1 LLDTRRR
8 TNFASATVDLSG
20 KPGQSTY
27 TSPVPAQQ
35 GEITVHQSLGKPF
48 PCTSLC
54 SFIIDSVGDGL
65 FTVDRDWNIIFF
77 SNSAGVITGVDP
89 EKAVGRKCWEV
100 FRTEGCAKNCVL
112 RACIDEDKKIA
123 GRIMMVERTDGVRI
137 PVSVSAAPLKDQD
150 GKVIGGVET
159 FRDISCGPAS
169 KRKDGHCTPEG
180 FCSRDP
186 NLEEILRILPQV
198 AGSEAT
204 VLLLGES
211 GTGKEFFAR
220 AIHNLSSRR
229 DGPFVALNCGALPGL
244 LMESEL
250 FGYKAGAFTDARRDK
265 PGRFQLAEGGTI
277 LLDEIGDLPLALQG
291 KILRVLQERVFEP
304 LGGVEGVAA
313 DVRVIAATNRD
324 LERMVAE
331 GSFRQDLY
339 YRLNVVRM
347 TLPPL
352 RERRDDIPLLIDNC
366 LLRRRQAGGVDI
378 QGLSPEAMRLL
389 MAHPFPGNIREL
401 ENIIEYASILCTG
414 GLIQVEHLPADV
426 RACEHPGADANR
438 PPAMPPT
445 MEDIR
450 FRGAVEAVERNAG
463 NRNAACRDLGI
474 SKDTL
479 RRILSRGEVDQSD
492 DPLDVGNQAWT

>member
-1 LLDTRRR
+1 
-8 TNFASATVDLSG
+8 
-20 KPGQSTY
+20 
-27 TSPVPAQQ
+27 
-35 GEITVHQSLGKPF
+35 VHHALEKPF

-77 SNSAGVITGVDP
+77 SNSAGGIVGVDP
-89 EKAVGRKCWEV
+89 DKAVGRKCWEV
-100 FRTEGCAKNCVL
+100 FRTEGCAENCVL
-112 RACIDEDKKIA
+112 RACIEEDRKIA
-123 GRIMMVERTDGVRI
+123 GRIMIVERPDGVRI
-137 PVSVSAAPLKDQD
+137 PVSVSAAPLKDQH

-159 FRDISCGPAS
+159 FRDISCGSAG
-169 KRKDGHCTPEG
+169 KRPNGQKGGQGTPEG

-198 AGSEAT
+198 AQSEAT

-220 AIHNLSSRR
+220 AIHNLSSRSE
-229 DGPFVALNCGALPGL
+229 GPFVALNCGALPAL

-291 KILRVLQERVFEP
+291 KILRVLQERMFEP

-313 DVRVIAATNRD
+313 DVRIIAATNRD
-324 LERMVAE
+324 LDRMVAE

-352 RERRDDIPLLIDNC
+352 RDRRDDIPLLIDNC
-366 LLRRRQAGGVDI
+366 LKRRRQAGGKDI
-378 QGLSPEAMRLL
+378 QDLSPEALRLL

-426 RACEHPGADANR
+426 RACEHLGAGAYR
-438 PPAMPPT
+438 PPT

-450 FRGAVEAVERNAG
+450 YRGALEAVERNGG

-479 RRILSRGEVDQSD
+479 RRILSRGEPGQADE
-492 DPLDVGNQAWT
+492 PLDMGSQAVS

>member
-1 LLDTRRR
+1 MHH
-8 TNFASATVDLSG
+8 
-20 KPGQSTY
+20 P
-27 TSPVPAQQ
+27 
-35 GEITVHQSLGKPF
+35 LGKPF

-77 SNSAGVITGVDP
+77 SNSAGDIVGLDP
-89 EKAVGRKCWEV
+89 ARAVGRKCWEV
-100 FRTEGCAKNCVL
+100 FRTEGCAENCVL
-112 RACIDEDKKIA
+112 RACIAEDRQIA
-123 GRIMMVERTDGVRI
+123 NRIMIVERPDGVRI

-159 FRDISCGPAS
+159 FRDISCGPAA
-169 KRKDGHCTPEG
+169 RKDSPTMGEG

-220 AIHNLSSRR
+220 AIHNLSTRR
-229 DGPFVALNCGALPGL
+229 EGPFIAINCGALPEQ

-277 LLDEIGDLPLALQG
+277 LLDEIGDLPLPLQA

-304 LGGVEGVAA
+304 LGGVQGVAT

-331 GSFRQDLY
+331 GTFRQDLY

-352 RERRDDIPLLIDNC
+352 RERKGDLPLLIDHS
-366 LLRRRQAGGVDI
+366 LRRRGRQGGKDI
-378 QGLSPEAMRLL
+378 QGLTADAMRLL
-389 MAHPFPGNIREL
+389 SAHSFPGNIREL
-401 ENIIEYASILCTG
+401 ENILEYACILCPG
-414 GLIQVEHLPADV
+414 GLIDVEHLPADV
-426 RACEHPGADANR
+426 RACEHPGPDSSR
-438 PPAMPPT
+438 PPS
-445 MEDIR
+445 MEEIR
-450 FRGAVEAVERNAG
+450 YRACVEAVERNGG

-479 RRILSRGEVDQSD
+479 RRILGRLDS
-492 DPLDVGNQAWT
+492 PLDISNQSFT

>member
-1 LLDTRRR
+1 MHNAL
-8 TNFASATVDLSG
+8 
-20 KPGQSTY
+20 
-27 TSPVPAQQ
+27 
-35 GEITVHQSLGKPF
+35 EKPF

-77 SNSAGVITGVDP
+77 SNSAGGIVGVDP
-89 EKAVGRKCWEV
+89 DKAVGRKCWEI
-100 FRTEGCAKNCVL
+100 FRTEGCAENCVL
-112 RACIDEDKKIA
+112 RACIEEDRKIA
-123 GRIMMVERTDGVRI
+123 GRIMMVERPDGVRI
-137 PVSVSAAPLKDQD
+137 PVSVSAAPLKNHH

-159 FRDISCGPAS
+159 FRDISCGSAG
-169 KRKDGHCTPEG
+169 KLNNGGQCTPEG

-198 AGSEAT
+198 AQSEAT

-211 GTGKEFFAR
+211 GTGKEYFAR
-220 AIHNLSSRR
+220 AIHNLSSRSE
-229 DGPFVALNCGALPGL
+229 GPFVALNCGALPAQ

-265 PGRFQLAEGGTI
+265 PGRFQLAEGGTV

-352 RERRDDIPLLIDNC
+352 RERKNDIPLLVEHS
-366 LLRRRQAGGVDI
+366 LRRRREAGSKVDI
-378 QGLSPEAMRLL
+378 QGLSAEAMRLL
-389 MAHPFPGNIREL
+389 LAHPFPGNIREL

-426 RACEHPGADANR
+426 RACEHLGPAGNT
-438 PPAMPPT
+438 PPTMPPT

-450 FRGAVEAVERNAG
+450 YQGAVEAVERNGG

-479 RRILSRGEVDQSD
+479 RRILSRGEPGSAD
-492 DPLDVGNQAWT
+492 DPLGFGTNP

>member
-1 LLDTRRR
+1 M
-8 TNFASATVDLSG
+8 
-20 KPGQSTY
+20 
-27 TSPVPAQQ
+27 
-35 GEITVHQSLGKPF
+35 HHSLGKPF

-77 SNSAGVITGVDP
+77 SNSAGAMVGVDP
-89 EKAVGRKCWEV
+89 EKAVGQKCWQV
-100 FRTEGCAKNCVL
+100 FRTEGCAENCVL
-112 RACIDEDKKIA
+112 RACIEEDRKIA
-123 GRIMMVERTDGVRI
+123 GRIMMVERPDGVRI

-159 FRDISCGPAS
+159 FRDISCGAPA
-169 KRKDGHCTPEG
+169 KRQDAASVGEG

-198 AGSEAT
+198 AQSDAT

-220 AIHNLSSRR
+220 AIHNLSPRR
-229 DGPFVALNCGALPGL
+229 EGPFVALNCGALPEH

-277 LLDEIGDLPLALQG
+277 LLDEIGDLPLPLQA
-291 KILRVLQERVFEP
+291 KILRVLQERAFEP
-304 LGGVEGVAA
+304 LGGVESVAT
-313 DVRVIAATNRD
+313 DVRVVAATNRD
-324 LERMVAE
+324 LDRMVAE
-331 GSFRQDLY
+331 GTFRQDLY

-352 RERRDDIPLLIDNC
+352 RERKGDLPLLVDYS
-366 LLRRRQAGGVDI
+366 LKRRRISQAGGKDI
-378 QGLSPEAMRLL
+378 QGVSPEAMRLL
-389 MAHPFPGNIREL
+389 AAHSFPGNIREL
-401 ENIIEYASILCTG
+401 ENILEYASILCPG

-426 RACEHPGADANR
+426 RACEHPGPGADK
-438 PPAMPPT
+438 PPT

-450 FRGAVEAVERNAG
+450 HQACVEAVERNGG

-479 RRILSRGEVDQSD
+479 RRILSRGEPGSED
-492 DPLDVGNQAWT
+492 DPLDLGNQVLT

>member
-1 LLDTRRR
+1 
-8 TNFASATVDLSG
+8 
-20 KPGQSTY
+20 
-27 TSPVPAQQ
+27 
-35 GEITVHQSLGKPF
+35 VHNSLGKPF

-77 SNSAGVITGVDP
+77 SNSAGGIIGVDP
-89 EKAVGRKCWEV
+89 DQVVGRKCWEV
-100 FRTEGCAKNCVL
+100 FRTEDCAENCVL
-112 RACIDEDKKIA
+112 RACIEEDRKIA
-123 GRIMMVERTDGVRI
+123 GRIMMVERQDGVRI
-137 PVSVSAAPLKDQD
+137 PLSVSAAPLKDQN
-150 GKVIGGVET
+150 GVVIGGVET

-169 KRKDGHCTPEG
+169 KRKDGECALEG

-186 NLEEILRILPQV
+186 NMEEILRILPQV

-211 GTGKEFFAR
+211 GTGKEYFAR

-229 DGPFVALNCGALPGL
+229 DGPFVALNCGALPAL

-277 LLDEIGDLPLALQG
+277 LLDEIGDLPLALQS

-324 LERMVAE
+324 LDRMVAE
-331 GSFRQDLY
+331 GTFRQDLY

-352 RERRDDIPLLIDNC
+352 RERRDDIPLLIENC
-366 LLRRRQAGGVDI
+366 LLRHRGSGGVDI

-389 MAHPFPGNIREL
+389 SAHPFPGNIREL
-401 ENIIEYASILCTG
+401 ENIIEYARILCPG

-426 RACEHPGADANR
+426 RACEHPGPSER
-438 PPAMPPT
+438 PPS

-450 FRGAVEAVERNAG
+450 FRAAVEAVERNNG

-479 RRILSRGEVDQSD
+479 RRILNRGEA
-492 DPLDVGNQAWT
+492 DPLDVANQAWT

>member
-1 LLDTRRR
+1 M
-8 TNFASATVDLSG
+8 
-20 KPGQSTY
+20 
-27 TSPVPAQQ
+27 
-35 GEITVHQSLGKPF
+35 HQPLGKPF

-77 SNSAGVITGVDP
+77 SNSAGKIIGVDP
-89 EKAVGRKCWEV
+89 DKVVGRKCWEV
-100 FRTEGCAKNCVL
+100 FRTEGCREQCVM
-112 RACIDEDKKIA
+112 RACIDENRKIA
-123 GRIMMVERTDGVRI
+123 NRIMMVERKDGVRI

-159 FRDISCGPAS
+159 FRDISCGTPPA
-169 KRKDGHCTPEG
+169 RKQGVVATEG

-186 NLEEILRILPQV
+186 NLEDILRILPQV
-198 AGSEAT
+198 AQSDAT

-220 AIHNLSSRR
+220 AIHNLSPRR
-229 DGPFVALNCGALPGL
+229 EGPFVAINCGALPEH

-277 LLDEIGDLPLALQG
+277 LLDEIGDLPLPLQA
-291 KILRVLQERVFEP
+291 KILRVLQERAFEP
-304 LGGVEGVAA
+304 LGGVETVAT

-324 LERMVAE
+324 LERMVAD
-331 GSFRQDLY
+331 GSYRQDLY

-352 RERRDDIPLLIDNC
+352 RERRGDIPLLVEYS
-366 LLRRRQAGGVDI
+366 LKRRRQSGAGKDI
-378 QGLSPEAMRLL
+378 QGVSPEALRLL
-389 MAHPFPGNIREL
+389 QAHSFPGNIREL
-401 ENIIEYASILCTG
+401 ENILEYACILCPG
-414 GLIQVEHLPADV
+414 GLIQIEHLPADV
-426 RACEHPGADANR
+426 RTCEHPG
-438 PPAMPPT
+438 PGVGGPPT
-445 MEDIR
+445 MEEIR
-450 FRGAVEAVERNAG
+450 YRACQEAVERNGG

-479 RRILSRGEVDQSD
+479 RRILGRAEDEIVE
-492 DPLDVGNQAWT
+492 

>member
-1 LLDTRRR
+1 MRPPVLTSGAGQGR
-8 TNFASATVDLSG
+8 FASGPPESLNLGSSD
-20 KPGQSTY
+20 
-27 TSPVPAQQ
+27 
-35 GEITVHQSLGKPF
+35 VHHPLGKPF

-65 FTVDRDWNIIFF
+65 FTVDREWNVIFF
-77 SNSAGVITGVDP
+77 SNSAGAIVGVDP
-89 EKAVGRKCWEV
+89 DKAVGRKCWEV
-100 FRTEGCAKNCVL
+100 FRTEGCAEHCVL
-112 RACIDEDKKIA
+112 RACIEGGCKIS
-123 GRIMMVERTDGVRI
+123 GRIMMVERADGVRI
-137 PVSVSAAPLKDQD
+137 PVSVSAAPLKDQE
-150 GKVIGGVET
+150 GNIIGGVET
-159 FRDISCGPAS
+159 FRDISCGPAAA
-169 KRKDGHCTPEG
+169 RGHRQSIGEG

-198 AGSEAT
+198 AASEAT

-220 AIHNLSSRR
+220 AIHNLSGRR
-229 DGPFVALNCGALPGL
+229 EGPFIAINCGALPEQ

-277 LLDEIGDLPLALQG
+277 LLDEIGDLPLPLQA

-304 LGGVEGVAA
+304 LGGVQGVAT

-324 LERMVAE
+324 LERMVGE

-352 RERRDDIPLLIDNC
+352 RERKGDLPLLIDHS
-366 LLRRRQAGGVDI
+366 LKRRNQAGGKDI
-378 QGLSPEAMRLL
+378 QGLTPEAMRLL
-389 MAHPFPGNIREL
+389 SAHSFPGNIREL
-401 ENIIEYASILCTG
+401 ENIIEYACILCPG
-414 GLIQVEHLPADV
+414 GLIDIEHLPADV
-426 RACEHPGADANR
+426 RACEHPGPDASR
-438 PPAMPPT
+438 PPT

-450 FRGAVEAVERNAG
+450 YQACVDAVERNGG

-479 RRILSRGEVDQSD
+479 RRILGRLDS
-492 DPLDVGNQAWT
+492 PLDISNQSIT

>member
-1 LLDTRRR
+1 M
-8 TNFASATVDLSG
+8 
-20 KPGQSTY
+20 
-27 TSPVPAQQ
+27 
-35 GEITVHQSLGKPF
+35 HHSLEKPF

-77 SNSAGVITGVDP
+77 SNSAGDIVGVAPD
-89 EKAVGRKCWEV
+89 KAVGRKCWEV
-100 FRTEGCAKNCVL
+100 FHTEGCKDNCVL
-112 RACIDEDKKIA
+112 RACIDEDRKIA
-123 GRIMMVERTDGVRI
+123 NRIMMVERSDGVRI
-137 PVSVSAAPLKDQD
+137 PVSVSAAPLKDQH
-150 GKVIGGVET
+150 GTVIGGVET
-159 FRDISCGPAS
+159 FRDISCGPTG
-169 KRKDGHCTPEG
+169 KRANGQCAPEG

-186 NLEEILRILPQV
+186 NLQEILRILPQV

-211 GTGKEFFAR
+211 GTGKEYFAR

-229 DGPFVALNCGALPGL
+229 DGPFVALNCGALPAL

-277 LLDEIGDLPLALQG
+277 LLDEIGDLPLPLQG

-304 LGGVEGVAA
+304 LGGVESVAA
-313 DVRVIAATNRD
+313 DVRVIAATNHD
-324 LERMVAE
+324 LDRMVAE
-331 GSFRQDLY
+331 GGFRQDLY

-352 RERRDDIPLLIDNC
+352 RERRDDIPLLIEHC
-366 LLRRRQAGGVDI
+366 LLRRRQSGGVDI

-389 MAHPFPGNIREL
+389 CAHRFPGNIREL

-426 RACEHPGADANR
+426 RACEHPGQNADR
-438 PPAMPPT
+438 PPT

-450 FRGAVEAVERNAG
+450 YRGALEAVERNGG

-479 RRILSRGEVDQSD
+479 RRILSRGES
-492 DPLDVGNQAWT
+492 DPLDLSNQAWT

>member
-1 LLDTRRR
+1 
-8 TNFASATVDLSG
+8 
-20 KPGQSTY
+20 
-27 TSPVPAQQ
+27 
-35 GEITVHQSLGKPF
+35 LGKPF

-54 SFIIDSVGDGL
+54 SFIMDSVADGI
-65 FTVDRDWNIIFF
+65 FTVDREWNIIFF
-77 SNSAGVITGVDP
+77 SNSAAEIVGVTP

-100 FRTEGCAKNCVL
+100 FRTRDCAEHCVL
-112 RACIDEDKKIA
+112 RACIAEDRKIV
-123 GRIMMVERTDGVRI
+123 GRIMLVERADGVQV
-137 PVSVSAAPLKDQD
+137 PVSISAAPLKDH
-150 GKVIGGVET
+150 GGNVIGGVES
-159 FRDISCGPAS
+159 FRDLSAAPGQRMGGKLP
-169 KRKDGHCTPEG
+169 KG

-186 NLEEILRILPQV
+186 NMAEILRILPQV
-198 AGSEAT
+198 AASEAT

-220 AIHNLSSRR
+220 AIHELSPRHK
-229 DGPFVALNCGALPGL
+229 GPFVAVNCGALPEN

-277 LLDEIGDLPLALQG
+277 LLDEVGDLPLTLQA

-324 LERMVAE
+324 LERMV
-331 GSFRQDLY
+331 GDGGFRQDLY
-339 YRLNVVRM
+339 FRLNVVRM

-352 RERRDDIPLLIDNC
+352 RERRGDIPLLVDHWFK
-366 LLRRRQAGGVDI
+366 RRMQVGGKDI
-378 QGLSPEAMRLL
+378 EGLSAEAMRLL

-401 ENIIEYASILCTG
+401 ENILEYASILCPG

-426 RACEHPGADANR
+426 RACEHPGPLEATGL
-438 PPAMPPT
+438 T
-445 MEDIR
+445 MEEIR
-450 FRGAVEAVERNAG
+450 YRAAVEAVERNGG
-463 NRNAACRDLGI
+463 NRNAACRELGI

-479 RRILSRGEVDQSD
+479 RRILNRAD
-492 DPLDVGNQAWT
+492 DSPLSISNQAWT

>member
-1 LLDTRRR
+1 M
-8 TNFASATVDLSG
+8 
-20 KPGQSTY
+20 
-27 TSPVPAQQ
+27 
-35 GEITVHQSLGKPF
+35 
-48 PCTSLC
+48 
-54 SFIIDSVGDGL
+54 DSVADGI
-65 FTVDRDWNIIFF
+65 FTVDRAWNIIFF
-77 SNSAGVITGVDP
+77 SSSAAEIIGIQP
-89 EKAVGRKCWEV
+89 EQAVGRKCWEV
-100 FRTEGCAKNCVL
+100 FRTEGCNQGCAEGCAEGCVL
-112 RACIDEDKKIA
+112 RACIDEDRKIV
-123 GRIMMVERTDGVRI
+123 GRILMVERGDGVQV
-137 PVSVSAAPLKDQD
+137 PVSVSAAPLKDQV
-150 GKVIGGVET
+150 GNVIGGVES
-159 FRDISCGPAS
+159 FRDLSATPG
-169 KRKDGHCTPEG
+169 KRSGGKLPKG

-186 NLEEILRILPQV
+186 NLAEILRILPQV
-198 AGSEAT
+198 AQSEAT

-220 AIHNLSSRR
+220 AIHDLSPRHN
-229 DGPFVALNCGALPGL
+229 GPFVALNCGALPEH

-277 LLDEIGDLPLALQG
+277 LLDEIGDLPLPLQA

-304 LGGVEGVAA
+304 LGGVSGVAA

-352 RERRDDIPLLIDNC
+352 RERRGDIPLLVEHS
-366 LLRRRQAGGVDI
+366 LKRRGQANGKDI
-378 QGLSPEAMRLL
+378 QGLSSEAMRLL
-389 MAHPFPGNIREL
+389 QAHAFPGNIREL
-401 ENIIEYASILCTG
+401 ENIIEYACILCPG

-426 RACEHPGADANR
+426 RACEHPG
-438 PPAMPPT
+438 PGGSSKPLT

-450 FRGAVEAVERNAG
+450 HRAAVEAVERNGG
-463 NRNAACRDLGI
+463 NRNAACRELGI

-479 RRILSRGEVDQSD
+479 RRILNRSD
-492 DPLDVGNQAWT
+492 ENPLDVSNQAWT

>member
-1 LLDTRRR
+1 MH
-8 TNFASATVDLSG
+8 
-20 KPGQSTY
+20 P
-27 TSPVPAQQ
+27 
-35 GEITVHQSLGKPF
+35 SLGKPF

-77 SNSAGVITGVDP
+77 SNSAGGITGVAPD
-89 EKAVGRKCWEV
+89 KAVGRKCWEV
-100 FRTEGCAKNCVL
+100 FRTEGCAENCVL
-112 RACIDEDKKIA
+112 RACIDEDRKIA
-123 GRIMMVERTDGVRI
+123 NRIMMVVRPDGVRI

-150 GKVIGGVET
+150 GNVIGGVET
-159 FRDISCGPAS
+159 FRDISCGPAG
-169 KRKDGHCTPEG
+169 KRANGPCAPEG
-180 FCSRDP
+180 FCSRDA

-198 AGSEAT
+198 AQSEAT

-229 DGPFVALNCGALPGL
+229 EGPFVALNCGALPEQ

-277 LLDEIGDLPLALQG
+277 LLDEIGDLALPLQA

-304 LGGVEGVAA
+304 LGGVAGVAA

-352 RERRDDIPLLIDNC
+352 RERKDDIPLLIDNC
-366 LLRRRQAGGVDI
+366 LRRRSQAGGKVDI
-378 QGLSPEAMRLL
+378 QGLSAEAMRLL

-401 ENIIEYASILCTG
+401 ENIIEYASILCPG

-426 RACEHPGADANR
+426 RACEHPGPESGAAGR
-438 PPAMPPT
+438 PPS

-450 FRGAVEAVERNAG
+450 FRAAVEAVERNGG

-479 RRILSRGEVDQSD
+479 RRILSRGEPGQADNPAD
-492 DPLDVGNQAWT
+492 NPLDIANQPNS

>member
-1 LLDTRRR
+1 MH
-8 TNFASATVDLSG
+8 
-20 KPGQSTY
+20 P
-27 TSPVPAQQ
+27 
-35 GEITVHQSLGKPF
+35 SLGKPF

-65 FTVDRDWNIIFF
+65 FTVDREWNIIFF
-77 SNSAGVITGVDP
+77 SNSAGDITGVAPD
-89 EKAVGRKCWEV
+89 KAVGRKCWEV
-100 FRTEGCAKNCVL
+100 FRTEGCAENCVL
-112 RACIDEDKKIA
+112 RACIDEDRKIA
-123 GRIMMVERTDGVRI
+123 NRIMMVERPDGVRI

-150 GKVIGGVET
+150 GNVIGGVET

-169 KRKDGHCTPEG
+169 KRADGQKGGPCTPEG

-198 AGSEAT
+198 AQSEAT

-211 GTGKEFFAR
+211 GTGKEYFAH
-220 AIHNLSSRR
+220 AIHNLSSRSE
-229 DGPFVALNCGALPGL
+229 GPFVALNCGALPAL

-277 LLDEIGDLPLALQG
+277 LLDEIGDLPLPLQG

-304 LGGVEGVAA
+304 LGGVESVAA
-313 DVRVIAATNRD
+313 DVRVIAATNHD

-352 RERRDDIPLLIDNC
+352 RERRDDIPLLIEHC
-366 LLRRRQAGGVDI
+366 LRRRRQVGNIDI

-389 MAHPFPGNIREL
+389 LAHPFPGNIREL

-426 RACEHPGADANR
+426 RACEHPGADSNR
-438 PPAMPPT
+438 PPT

-450 FRGAVEAVERNAG
+450 YQGAVEAVERNGG

-479 RRILSRGEVDQSD
+479 RRILSRGEPGQSD

>member
-1 LLDTRRR
+1 M
-8 TNFASATVDLSG
+8 
-20 KPGQSTY
+20 
-27 TSPVPAQQ
+27 
-35 GEITVHQSLGKPF
+35 
-48 PCTSLC
+48 
-54 SFIIDSVGDGL
+54 DSVADGI

-77 SNSAGVITGVDP
+77 SQSASDIVGVSA
-89 EKAVGRKCWEV
+89 ERAVGRKCWEV
-100 FRTEGCAKNCVL
+100 FRTEGCSDYCVL
-112 RACIDEDKKIA
+112 KQCIAEDRKIV
-123 GRIMMVERTDGVRI
+123 GRIMIVEREDGARV
-137 PVSVSAAPLKDQD
+137 PVSVSAAPLKDHA
-150 GKVIGGVET
+150 GNVIGGVES
-159 FRDISCGPAS
+159 FRDLSVAPG
-169 KRKDGHCTPEG
+169 KRGATKLPKG

-186 NLEEILRILPQV
+186 NMAEILRILPQV
-198 AGSEAT
+198 AESEAT

-220 AIHNLSSRR
+220 AIHDLSPRHK
-229 DGPFVALNCGALPGL
+229 GPFVAVNCGALPEH

-277 LLDEIGDLPLALQG
+277 LLDEIGDLPLPLQA

-304 LGGVEGVAA
+304 LGGITGVAA

-339 YRLNVVRM
+339 FRINVVRM

-352 RERRDDIPLLIDNC
+352 RERRGDIALL
-366 LLRRRQAGGVDI
+366 VDAALKSRNLTSGKDI
-378 QGLSPEAMRLL
+378 EGLSPEAMRLL

-401 ENIIEYASILCTG
+401 QNILEYACILCPG

-426 RACEHPGADANR
+426 RACEHPSPSQTGLNG
-438 PPAMPPT
+438 PMT
-445 MEDIR
+445 MDEIR
-450 FRGAVEAVERNAG
+450 YRAAIEAVERNGG
-463 NRNAACRDLGI
+463 NRNAACRELGI

-479 RRILSRGEVDQSD
+479 RRILNRADEN
-492 DPLDVGNQAWT
+492 PLDVANQAWT